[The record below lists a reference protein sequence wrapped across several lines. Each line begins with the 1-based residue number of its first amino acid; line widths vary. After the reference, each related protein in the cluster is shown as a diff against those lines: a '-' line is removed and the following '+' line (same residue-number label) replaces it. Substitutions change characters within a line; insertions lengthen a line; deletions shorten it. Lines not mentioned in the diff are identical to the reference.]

1 MNSPRLRLL
10 SCLAVPLLAA
20 CGAEPS
26 GTVAEVPPP
35 AYTCCQDLDVDRP
48 YQPGQTL
55 TVQWTV
61 ESPDEPG
68 STSPQVEL
76 TARLTGP
83 YGTVDDLKA
92 ASAAP
97 GLVTF
102 TATPVRPTGNPGE
115 RPASTIAIGPAA
127 KPGFYDLVTS
137 VIGDGNTTASG
148 SSIIQVAPKP

>member
-26 GTVAEVPPP
+26 EMAEEVPPP
-35 AYTCCQDLDVDRP
+35 AYTCCEDLDVDKP
-48 YQPGQTL
+48 YHPGQTL
-55 TVQWTV
+55 TVRWTV
-61 ESPDEPG
+61 HSSDEPG
-68 STSPQVEL
+68 STSQPVEL
-76 TARLTGP
+76 AAQLTGP
-83 YGTVDDLKA
+83 FGTVDDLKA